1 MVARVSWAEAWE
13 RRDPLEVVARRQA
26 QARRKASRQTKQQT
40 AKQGL
45 QELFGE
51 GMTDDQSAKLEDYFA
66 IWYDYERAYRPHLG
80 APRVSI
86 YARGHQSNETHDD
99 RDESEYRY
107 EKSIAET
114 ISACMDE
121 LPWQQ
126 RSAITIRCEAKKSGA
141 SVIRNP
147 RMTIEEHHQQYQ
159 AGKAAVFGMPRMRE
173 LMR

>member
-1 MVARVSWAEAWE
+1 MERWRFADPARVYERIEAQE
-13 RRDPLEVVARRQA
+13 
-26 QARRKASRQTKQQT
+26 RRKAERSRVGKQQR

-45 QELFGE
+45 QALFEG
-51 GMTDDQSAKLEDYFA
+51 GMTEDQSAKLEEYFM

-80 APRVSI
+80 APRVST
-86 YARGHQSNETHDD
+86 YCRGAQASEVHDD
-99 RDESEYRY
+99 RDEAEYRY
-107 EKSIAET
+107 EKMIAET
-114 ISACMDE
+114 VSACMDE

-126 RSAITIRCEAKKSGA
+126 RSAITIRCEARKSGA

-159 AGKAAVFGMPRMRE
+159 AGKLAIFLMPRMRE